1 MQLTAANLGL
11 HVLRDYKALHLQL
24 EGVRQ
29 NAIRNS
35 NTKHRAGT
43 LPKYA
48 YIKPDPPVQS
58 VDFQNRL
65 GFDEQHPL
73 PTQTQAPEAS
83 EIPENDNILYMEGSL
98 LLMATDSSTEIKMAK
113 CKSPISV
120 HQENAPA
127 TIYTN
132 SDLDPY
138 NMILDGEDV
147 IKCSEIVR
155 ELIIVEMPTLSELE
169 YNSIVDDGK
178 CIINSVHEELEDLQ
192 AQALENPEPMPETL
206 SVTRSGRRS
215 KPTRH
220 KDLVMW

>member
-1 MQLTAANLGL
+1 
-11 HVLRDYKALHLQL
+11 
-24 EGVRQ
+24 
-29 NAIRNS
+29 
-35 NTKHRAGT
+35 
-43 LPKYA
+43 
-48 YIKPDPPVQS
+48 
-58 VDFQNRL
+58 
-65 GFDEQHPL
+65 
-73 PTQTQAPEAS
+73 
-83 EIPENDNILYMEGSL
+83 
-98 LLMATDSSTEIKMAK
+98 MATDSSTEIKMAK

-132 SDLDPY
+132 SDFDPY

-155 ELIIVEMPTLSELE
+155 ELIIVEMSTLSELE

-192 AQALENPEPMPETL
+192 AQALESPEPMPETL

-215 KPTRH
+215 KPTRLCYVV
-220 KDLVMW
+220 DLTFCTWYVSVVNILENI